1 MSYNEKVVADLN
13 EKAKEIRKL
22 TVKEIGELGVGHIGG
37 SVDLAECLAALY
49 FNLMN
54 VDPSNPKMEDR
65 DRLVLSKGHAGPAL
79 YATLAMKGY
88 MPISQLDTL
97 NRPNTNLPSHC
108 DMKRTPG
115 IDMTTGSLGQGFS
128 CAMGMAKAAKMD
140 KKDLFIYTI
149 IGDGESQEGQIWEAA
164 MFASAQKLDNVIAFT
179 DYNKMQIDGY
189 IDEVNGLEPIED
201 RWKSFGWDVVS
212 IDGHDVGAI
221 LHAVDN
227 ARKVKGKPHMIIL
240 NTIKGKGI
248 YFAENQLGCHNMNIT
263 EEMWKKAVDML
274 DKEEI

>member
-164 MFASAQKLDNVIAFT
+164 MFASAQNLDNVIAFT

>member
-1 MSYNEKVVADLN
+1 
-13 EKAKEIRKL
+13 
-22 TVKEIGELGVGHIGG
+22 
-37 SVDLAECLAALY
+37 
-49 FNLMN
+49 
-54 VDPSNPKMEDR
+54 
-65 DRLVLSKGHAGPAL
+65 
-79 YATLAMKGY
+79 
-88 MPISQLDTL
+88 
-97 NRPNTNLPSHC
+97 
-108 DMKRTPG
+108 
-115 IDMTTGSLGQGFS
+115 
-128 CAMGMAKAAKMD
+128 
-140 KKDLFIYTI
+140 
-149 IGDGESQEGQIWEAA
+149 